1 MELTLRKLFLFAFL
15 FLGGDKMIING
26 KEYSFQNIT
35 INHMLNELKLNKD
48 KVVVEVNFEIVSKDQ
63 YEEFILDKSASVE
76 IVSFIGGG

>member
-1 MELTLRKLFLFAFL
+1 
-15 FLGGDKMIING
+15 MIING

>member
-1 MELTLRKLFLFAFL
+1 
-15 FLGGDKMIING
+15 MIING

-35 INHMLNELKLNKD
+35 INNMLNELKLNKD
-48 KVVVEVNFEIVSKDQ
+48 KVVVEVNFEIIPKDQ